1 MTPGGLEALIRHGYP
16 SAGEEEVRAQAR
28 QMRSGSSPATYEALY
43 RMNMAIDVRDVL
55 PVVSA
60 PTLVVQQRGDPW
72 MRSSTAPTSP
82 STSRARRM

>member
-1 MTPGGLEALIRHGYP
+1 
-16 SAGEEEVRAQAR
+16 
-28 QMRSGSSPATYEALY
+28 MRYGSSPATYEALY

-72 MRSSTAPTSP
+72 MRVEHGPYLAQHIPGAAYVELTAPWRS
-82 STSRARRM
+82 